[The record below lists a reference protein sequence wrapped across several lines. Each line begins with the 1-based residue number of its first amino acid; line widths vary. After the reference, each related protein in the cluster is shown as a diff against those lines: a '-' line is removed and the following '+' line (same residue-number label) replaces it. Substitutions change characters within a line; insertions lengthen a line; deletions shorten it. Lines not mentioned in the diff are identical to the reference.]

1 MATWDKSTF
10 GMDPDHGW
18 RCKPGYTIFVADRG
32 AVRFDF
38 PETWVVVPGDDGIVL
53 HDTQPPDDNCRLQ
66 LSVFR
71 LAPGLDWG
79 TLPLASMLDQSLA
92 GGDDDDDVLSR
103 SPIAHVLRPGLE
115 IVWTEIRRTDPEE
128 HREARSRHLL
138 GCGADVSTLITLDYW
153 PEDALQFE
161 PVWDELLRSL
171 RLGEYVADPRRGP
184 KRPKR
189 R

>member
-1 MATWDKSTF
+1 MAKWSKKTL

-38 PETWVVVPGDDGIVL
+38 PESWVVVTDEEGVRL
-53 HDTQPPDDNCRLQ
+53 HDAQPPDDNCRLQ

-71 LAPGLDWG
+71 LAAGIDWG
-79 TLPLASMLDQSLA
+79 GLPLASMLDQSLDR
-92 GGDDDDDVLSR
+92 DDPGTLSC

-115 IVWTEIRRTDPEE
+115 IVWTEVRRTDPVEK
-128 HREARSRHLL
+128 REARSRHLFA
-138 GCGADVSTLITLDYW
+138 GGGDVSTLITLDYW
-153 PEDALQFE
+153 PEDASRFE
-161 PVWDELLRSL
+161 PVWDEVLRSL

-184 KRPKR
+184 QRSTR
-189 R
+189 RR